1 MVQVS
6 ESAVQNSCFGGAAK
20 SKKSSR
26 IRTTFSCLN
35 LAALPT
41 LPRHRILNF
50 LRESAL
56 CLTFGIGHIWRDF
69 TRAMRAAEERLTT
82 HSKTVE
88 TALGPIQYS
97 DVGEG
102 PVILMIHGAGGGF
115 DQGHEVG
122 VTLVDHGFRTISI
135 SRFGYLGTPMPKDA
149 SPAAQADAYAAL
161 LDVLHIPDVIVVAAS
176 AGTPSAL
183 QFAIRHP
190 ARAKNLV
197 LMAPATYVP
206 RPNNAPSL
214 NVSRLTRQVLSA
226 AVMSDFSFWAGTRL
240 AQPLL
245 IKSLLATSPEMLAA
259 ADASERERAAHV
271 LDMVLP
277 ISARRAGLL
286 HDVSIVT
293 SLTRFELEKIKA
305 PTLIFSAEDDYFG
318 TYEAG
323 KYTAAQIPGARFVG
337 FKDGGHLAVGHEK
350 EVLEEILAFLK

>member
-1 MVQVS
+1 MVQAAVS
-6 ESAVQNSCFGGAAK
+6 AFQTGRFGGAAK

-26 IRTTFSCLN
+26 HRTTFSCLN
-35 LAALPT
+35 LAALRT
-41 LPRHRILNF
+41 LPRHRISDF

-56 CLTFGIGHIWRDF
+56 CLTFGIGHLLRDF
-69 TRAMRAAEERLTT
+69 TRAMRAAEERL
-82 HSKTVE
+82 SKHGKIAE
-88 TALGPIQYS
+88 TAVGPIQYS
-97 DVGEG
+97 DVGQG
-102 PVILMIHGAGGGF
+102 PVILLIHGAGGGF
-115 DQGHEVG
+115 DQGHEIG

-161 LDVLHIPDVIVVAAS
+161 LDALDIPEVIVVAAS

-183 QFAIRHP
+183 QFAIRHTS
-190 ARAKNLV
+190 RAKNLV

-206 RPNNAPSL
+206 RANNAPSL

-226 AVMSDFSFWAGTRL
+226 AVLSDFSFWAGTRL

-245 IKSLLATSPEMLAA
+245 IKSLLATSPEMLEA
-259 ADASERERAAHV
+259 ADASERDRAAHV

-286 HDVSIVT
+286 HDLNIVT
-293 SLTRFELEKIKA
+293 SLSRFDLEKITA

-323 KYTAAQIPGARFVG
+323 KYTAEQIPGARFVG